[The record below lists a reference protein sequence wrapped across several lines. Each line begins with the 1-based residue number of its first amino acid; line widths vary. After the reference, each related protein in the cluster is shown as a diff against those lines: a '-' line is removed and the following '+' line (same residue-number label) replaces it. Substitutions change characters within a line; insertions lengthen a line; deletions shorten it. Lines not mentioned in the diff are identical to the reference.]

1 MSKSY
6 QAKRIVLNGIGIL
19 LLAVGII
26 LFIGGYNDSRLHGDS
41 LESSQSEVGGVLI
54 AITGIILLWRGS
66 KSRDNK
72 VS

>member
-1 MSKSY
+1 MSKPY
-6 QAKRIVLNGIGIL
+6 QAKRIVLNGIGII

-26 LFIGGYNDSRLHGDS
+26 LFIGGFNDGRMHGDS
-41 LESSQSEVGGVLI
+41 PESSQSEIGGVLI

-72 VS
+72 DS

>member
-41 LESSQSEVGGVLI
+41 LKSLQSEVGGVVI
-54 AITGIILLWRGS
+54 AIMGIILLWRGS

-72 VS
+72 IS